1 MGLTNLGTARQVSL
15 GTIWHSLLESGSNTM
30 FNCHLPDLERAKQ
43 LRVRFLALA
52 LAAMSATALTSCAST
67 GGQKPSASTTTATSG
82 DGDDGEAIRAA
93 ASDAAVQPLRDFG
106 IVRRKIPAALARIG
120 DPYAPP
126 TGQTCEWIQYEIH
139 QLDAALQGDVEAA
152 AGHDESS
159 IASKSGTMA
168 REGATEAV
176 RGVGSMLIPQRSL
189 VRMLTGASKADRL
202 YAEAE
207 QRGMVRRGYLRGLAD
222 SKKC

>member
-1 MGLTNLGTARQVSL
+1 MFKGHAPKPKPTLLQPGLFWSLILIALGA
-15 GTIWHSLLESGSNTM
+15 G
-30 FNCHLPDLERAKQ
+30 
-43 LRVRFLALA
+43 
-52 LAAMSATALTSCAST
+52 ATTGCASM
-67 GGQKPSASTTTATSG
+67 GGDKASKSTTTATSR
-82 DGDDGEAIRAA
+82 DDDNGSAIRAA

-106 IVRRKIPAALARIG
+106 MVRRKIPPALARIG

-126 TGQTCEWIQYEIH
+126 SGESCEWIRYEIQ
-139 QLDAALQGDVEAA
+139 QLDAALQGDVEAP

-159 IASKSGTMA
+159 MAERGGTIAKQ
-168 REGATEAV
+168 GATEAV
-176 RGVGSMLIPQRSL
+176 RGVGSMLVPQRSL
-189 VRMLTGASKADRL
+189 VRMLTGASKADRM

>member
-1 MGLTNLGTARQVSL
+1 
-15 GTIWHSLLESGSNTM
+15 M
-30 FNCHLPDLERAKQ
+30 FNCHLHDLERAKQ
-43 LRVRFLALA
+43 LRGRFLALA
-52 LAAMSATALTSCAST
+52 LAAISATALTSCAST
-67 GGQKPSASTTTATSG
+67 GGPKPLASTTTATSG

-93 ASDAAVQPLRDFG
+93 ASDAAVQPFRDFG

-139 QLDAALQGDVEAA
+139 QLDAALQRDVEAT

-159 IASKSGTMA
+159 MASKSGTMA

-176 RGVGSMLIPQRSL
+176 RGVGSMLVPQRSL

>member
-1 MGLTNLGTARQVSL
+1 M
-15 GTIWHSLLESGSNTM
+15 GTIWITLHGSGTNTM
-30 FNCHLPDLERAKQ
+30 FNCHPLELNRAKLLQ
-43 LRVRFLALA
+43 VRFLAFA
-52 LAAMSATALTSCAST
+52 LAAISATALTGCAST
-67 GGQKPSASTTTATSG
+67 GGPKPSASTTTATSG
-82 DGDDGEAIRAA
+82 DGTGGEAIRAA
-93 ASDAAVQPLRDFG
+93 ASDAAVQPFRDFG
-106 IVRRKIPAALARIG
+106 MMRRKIPAALARIG

-139 QLDAALQGDVEAA
+139 QLDAALQGDVEAT
-152 AGHDESS
+152 AGHDDSS
-159 IASKSGTMA
+159 MASKSGNMA

-176 RGVGSMLIPQRSL
+176 RGVGSMLVPQRSL

>member
-1 MGLTNLGTARQVSL
+1 
-15 GTIWHSLLESGSNTM
+15 M
-30 FNCHLPDLERAKQ
+30 FNYHPLDLKRAKSLQ
-43 LRVRFLALA
+43 VRLLS
-52 LAAMSATALTSCAST
+52 LVMATLSTFAVTGCAST
-67 GGQKPSASTTTATSG
+67 GAPKSSASTTTATSG
-82 DGDDGEAIRAA
+82 DGNSGEAIRAA
-93 ASDAAVQPLRDFG
+93 ASDAAVQPFRDFG
-106 IVRRKIPAALARIG
+106 MVRRKIPAALARIG

-126 TGQTCEWIQYEIH
+126 TGQTCEWIQYEIQ

-152 AGHDESS
+152 AGHDDRSM
-159 IASKSGTMA
+159 ASKGGNMA
-168 REGATEAV
+168 KEGATEAV
-176 RGVGSMLIPQRSL
+176 RGVGSMLVPQRSL

>member
-1 MGLTNLGTARQVSL
+1 
-15 GTIWHSLLESGSNTM
+15 M
-30 FNCHLPDLERAKQ
+30 FNCHPLELNRAKLLQ
-43 LRVRFLALA
+43 VRFLAFA
-52 LAAMSATALTSCAST
+52 LAAISATALTGCAST
-67 GGQKPSASTTTATSG
+67 GGPKPSASTTTATSG
-82 DGDDGEAIRAA
+82 DGTGSEAIRAA
-93 ASDAAVQPLRDFG
+93 ASDAAVQPFRDFG
-106 IVRRKIPAALARIG
+106 MMRRKIPAALARIG

-139 QLDAALQGDVEAA
+139 QLDAALQGDVEAT
-152 AGHDESS
+152 AGHDDSS
-159 IASKSGTMA
+159 VASKSGNMA

-176 RGVGSMLIPQRSL
+176 RGVGSMLVPQRSL

>member
-1 MGLTNLGTARQVSL
+1 
-15 GTIWHSLLESGSNTM
+15 M
-30 FNCHLPDLERAKQ
+30 FNCHPLGLNRAKLLQ
-43 LRVRFLALA
+43 VRFLALA
-52 LAAMSATALTSCAST
+52 LAAISASTLTGCAST
-67 GGQKPSASTTTATSG
+67 GGLKPVASTTTATGG
-82 DGDDGEAIRAA
+82 DSDGGEGIRAA
-93 ASDAAVQPLRDFG
+93 ASDAAVQPFRDFG
-106 IVRRKIPAALARIG
+106 MMRRKIPAALARIG

-126 TGQTCEWIQYEIH
+126 TGQTCEWIQYEIQ

-159 IASKSGTMA
+159 MASKSGTMA

-176 RGVGSMLIPQRSL
+176 RGVGSMLVPQRSL

>member
-1 MGLTNLGTARQVSL
+1 
-15 GTIWHSLLESGSNTM
+15 M
-30 FNCHLPDLERAKQ
+30 FNCHPLELNRAKLLQ
-43 LRVRFLALA
+43 VRSLAFA
-52 LAAMSATALTSCAST
+52 LAAVSATALTGCAST
-67 GGQKPSASTTTATSG
+67 GGPKPSASTTTATSG
-82 DGDDGEAIRAA
+82 DGTGGEAIRAA
-93 ASDAAVQPLRDFG
+93 ASDAAVQPFRDFG
-106 IVRRKIPAALARIG
+106 MMRRKIPAALARIG

-139 QLDAALQGDVEAA
+139 QLDAALQGDVEAT
-152 AGHDESS
+152 AGHDDSS
-159 IASKSGTMA
+159 MASKSGNMA

-176 RGVGSMLIPQRSL
+176 RGVGSMLVPQRSL

>member
-15 GTIWHSLLESGSNTM
+15 GTIWHSMLESGSNTM
-30 FNCHLPDLERAKQ
+30 FNCHLHDLERAKQ

-52 LAAMSATALTSCAST
+52 LAAISTTALTSCAST
-67 GGQKPSASTTTATSG
+67 GGPKPSASTTTATSG

-93 ASDAAVQPLRDFG
+93 ASDAAVQPFRDFG

-126 TGQTCEWIQYEIH
+126 TGQTCEWIQYEIR

>member
-1 MGLTNLGTARQVSL
+1 
-15 GTIWHSLLESGSNTM
+15 M
-30 FNCHLPDLERAKQ
+30 FNSHPPDLSCAKP
-43 LRVRFLALA
+43 LLVRLATIALA
-52 LAAMSATALTSCAST
+52 SLSVFAAAGCASI
-67 GGQKPSASTTTATSG
+67 GGSKQSNSTTTATSG
-82 DGDDGEAIRAA
+82 DGNNGEAMRAA

-106 IVRRKIPAALARIG
+106 VVKRKIPAALARIG

-126 TGQTCEWIQYEIH
+126 TGQSCEWIQYEIQ
-139 QLDAALQGDVEAA
+139 QLDAALQGDVEAP
-152 AGHDESS
+152 AGHDERSMVTRG
-159 IASKSGTMA
+159 GTIA

-176 RGVGSMLIPQRSL
+176 RGVGSMLVPQRSL

>member
-1 MGLTNLGTARQVSL
+1 
-15 GTIWHSLLESGSNTM
+15 M
-30 FNCHLPDLERAKQ
+30 FNCHPPELNHAKLLQ
-43 LRVRFLALA
+43 VRFLALA
-52 LAAMSATALTSCAST
+52 FAAISASALTGCAST
-67 GGQKPSASTTTATSG
+67 GGPKPSASTTTATSG
-82 DGDDGEAIRAA
+82 DGTGGEAIRAA
-93 ASDAAVQPLRDFG
+93 ASDAAVQPFRDFG
-106 IVRRKIPAALARIG
+106 MMRRKIPAALARIG

-139 QLDAALQGDVEAA
+139 QLDAALQGDVEAT

-159 IASKSGTMA
+159 MASKSGNMA

-176 RGVGSMLIPQRSL
+176 RGVGSMLVPQRSL

>member
-1 MGLTNLGTARQVSL
+1 MV
-15 GTIWHSLLESGSNTM
+15 GTIWNTLYGSGTNTM
-30 FNCHLPDLERAKQ
+30 FNCHPLDLDRTKP
-43 LRVRFLALA
+43 LRVRLLPFVVVAI
-52 LAAMSATALTSCAST
+52 SAFALTACAST
-67 GGQKPSASTTTATSG
+67 GGTKSSASTTTATSG
-82 DGDDGEAIRAA
+82 DGDNGEAIRAA

-106 IVRRKIPAALARIG
+106 MVRRKIPAALARIG

-126 TGQTCEWIQYEIH
+126 TGQTCEWIQYEIQ

-152 AGHDESS
+152 AGHDDRSV
-159 IASKSGTMA
+159 ASRGGSMA
-168 REGATEAV
+168 RQGATEAV
-176 RGVGSMLIPQRSL
+176 RGVGSMLVPQRSL

>member
-1 MGLTNLGTARQVSL
+1 
-15 GTIWHSLLESGSNTM
+15 M
-30 FNCHLPDLERAKQ
+30 FNCHPPDLGRAKLLQ
-43 LRVRFLALA
+43 IRFLVFA
-52 LAAMSATALTSCAST
+52 LAAMSATTLTGCASI
-67 GGQKPSASTTTATSG
+67 GGPETSASTTTATSG
-82 DGDDGEAIRAA
+82 DGGGGEAIRAA
-93 ASDAAVQPLRDFG
+93 ASDAAVQPFRDFG
-106 IVRRKIPAALARIG
+106 MVRRKIPAALARIG

-126 TGQTCEWIQYEIH
+126 TGQTCEWIQYEIQ

-152 AGHDESS
+152 SGHDDRSM
-159 IASKSGTMA
+159 ASKSGTLA

-176 RGVGSMLIPQRSL
+176 RGVGSLLVPQRSL

>member
-15 GTIWHSLLESGSNTM
+15 GTIWHTLLESGSNTM
-30 FNCHLPDLERAKQ
+30 FNCHLHDLERAKQ

-202 YAEAE
+202 FAEAE

>member
-1 MGLTNLGTARQVSL
+1 
-15 GTIWHSLLESGSNTM
+15 M
-30 FNCHLPDLERAKQ
+30 FNCHPLDLGHAKQ
-43 LRVRFLALA
+43 LQGQLVSFTMAALA
-52 LAAMSATALTSCAST
+52 LLSVGGCATT
-67 GGQKPSASTTTATSG
+67 GGSKQSTSTTTATSG
-82 DGDDGEAIRAA
+82 ENSNGEAIRAA

-106 IVRRKIPAALARIG
+106 MVKRKIPAALARIG

-126 TGQTCEWIQYEIH
+126 TGQTCEWIQYEIQ
-139 QLDAALQGDVEAA
+139 QLDAALQGDVEAPTD
-152 AGHDESS
+152 HDERSM
-159 IASKSGTMA
+159 ATRGGTMA

-176 RGVGSMLIPQRSL
+176 RGVGSMLVPQRSL

>member
-1 MGLTNLGTARQVSL
+1 
-15 GTIWHSLLESGSNTM
+15 M
-30 FNCHLPDLERAKQ
+30 FNCHPLELNRAKLLQ
-43 LRVRFLALA
+43 VRFLAFA
-52 LAAMSATALTSCAST
+52 LAAISATALTGCAST
-67 GGQKPSASTTTATSG
+67 GGPKPSASTTTATSG
-82 DGDDGEAIRAA
+82 DGTGGEAIRAA
-93 ASDAAVQPLRDFG
+93 ASDAAVQPFRDFG
-106 IVRRKIPAALARIG
+106 MMRRKIPAALARIG

-139 QLDAALQGDVEAA
+139 QLDAALQGDVEAT
-152 AGHDESS
+152 AGHDDSS
-159 IASKSGTMA
+159 MASKGGNMA

-176 RGVGSMLIPQRSL
+176 RGVGSMLVPQRSL

>member
-1 MGLTNLGTARQVSL
+1 
-15 GTIWHSLLESGSNTM
+15 M
-30 FNCHLPDLERAKQ
+30 FNCHPLDLDRAK
-43 LRVRFLALA
+43 LLPVRFLVLA
-52 LAAMSATALTSCAST
+52 VAVMSATALTGCASI
-67 GGQKPSASTTTATSG
+67 GGPKASASTITATSG
-82 DGDDGEAIRAA
+82 AGDGGEAIRAA
-93 ASDAAVQPLRDFG
+93 ASDAAVQPFRDFG
-106 IVRRKIPAALARIG
+106 MVRRKIPAALARIG

-126 TGQTCEWIQYEIH
+126 TGQTCEWIQYEIQ

-159 IASKSGTMA
+159 MASKSGTMA

-176 RGVGSMLIPQRSL
+176 RGVGSMLVPQRSL

>member
-1 MGLTNLGTARQVSL
+1 MFKSHLPTLDRSTQRHGMVL
-15 GTIWHSLLESGSNTM
+15 SLLLITI
-30 FNCHLPDLERAKQ
+30 
-43 LRVRFLALA
+43 
-52 LAAMSATALTSCAST
+52 SAGAITGCAST
-67 GGQKPSASTTTATSG
+67 RETKSPAPTTTATSR
-82 DGDDGEAIRAA
+82 DGDSGEAIRAA

-106 IVRRKIPAALARIG
+106 MVKRKIPPALARIG

-126 TGQTCEWIQYEIH
+126 SGQSCEWIQYEIQ
-139 QLDAALQGDVEAA
+139 QLDAALQGDVEGP
-152 AGHDESS
+152 AGHDDRS
-159 IASKSGTMA
+159 MA
-168 REGATEAV
+168 ARGGNMAKQGATEAV
-176 RGVGSMLIPQRSL
+176 RGVGSMLVPQRSL

>member
-1 MGLTNLGTARQVSL
+1 M
-15 GTIWHSLLESGSNTM
+15 M
-30 FNCHLPDLERAKQ
+30 
-43 LRVRFLALA
+43 
-52 LAAMSATALTSCAST
+52 
-67 GGQKPSASTTTATSG
+67 
-82 DGDDGEAIRAA
+82 
-93 ASDAAVQPLRDFG
+93 
-106 IVRRKIPAALARIG
+106 RRKIPAALARIG

-126 TGQTCEWIQYEIH
+126 TGQTCEWIQYEIQ
-139 QLDAALQGDVEAA
+139 QLDAALQGDVEAT
-152 AGHDESS
+152 AGHDDSS
-159 IASKSGTMA
+159 MASKSGSMA

-176 RGVGSMLIPQRSL
+176 RGVGSMLVPQRSL

>member
-1 MGLTNLGTARQVSL
+1 
-15 GTIWHSLLESGSNTM
+15 M
-30 FNCHLPDLERAKQ
+30 FNSHPLDLSRAKTLQ
-43 LRVRFLALA
+43 VRRMFVAMASVSVFALA
-52 LAAMSATALTSCAST
+52 GCASI
-67 GGQKPSASTTTATSG
+67 GGSKQSSSTTTATSG
-82 DGDDGEAIRAA
+82 DGNNGEAMRAA

-106 IVRRKIPAALARIG
+106 MVKRKIPAALARIG

-126 TGQTCEWIQYEIH
+126 TGQSCEWIQYEIQ
-139 QLDAALQGDVEAA
+139 QLDAALQGDVEAP
-152 AGHDESS
+152 AGHDERSM
-159 IASKSGTMA
+159 ATRGGTMA

-176 RGVGSMLIPQRSL
+176 RGVGSMLVPQRSL

>member
-1 MGLTNLGTARQVSL
+1 
-15 GTIWHSLLESGSNTM
+15 M
-30 FNCHLPDLERAKQ
+30 FNCHP
-43 LRVRFLALA
+43 LRLDGARPLQFRCVAFV
-52 LAAMSATALTSCAST
+52 LAATSAFCLIGCAST
-67 GGQKPSASTTTATSG
+67 GGAKPTASTTTATSG
-82 DGDDGEAIRAA
+82 DGDNGEAMRAA

-106 IVRRKIPAALARIG
+106 MVRRKIPAALARIG

-126 TGQTCEWIQYEIH
+126 TGQTCEWIQYEIQ

-152 AGHDESS
+152 AGHDDRSV
-159 IASKSGTMA
+159 ATKSGSMA
-168 REGATEAV
+168 KEGATEAV
-176 RGVGSMLIPQRSL
+176 RGVGSMLVPQRGL

-222 SKKC
+222 SRKC

>member
-1 MGLTNLGTARQVSL
+1 M
-15 GTIWHSLLESGSNTM
+15 GTIWNTLHGSETKLM
-30 FNCHLPDLERAKQ
+30 FNCQPLDLNRAKLLQ
-43 LRVRFLALA
+43 VRFLAFA
-52 LAAMSATALTSCAST
+52 LVAMSATALTGCAST
-67 GGQKPSASTTTATSG
+67 GGPEPFTSNTAATR
-82 DGDDGEAIRAA
+82 GDDEGGEAIRAA
-93 ASDAAVQPLRDFG
+93 ASEAAVQPFRDFG

-126 TGQTCEWIQYEIH
+126 TGQSCEWIHYEIH

-152 AGHDESS
+152 AGHDDSS
-159 IASKSGTMA
+159 MASKSGNIA

-176 RGVGSMLIPQRSL
+176 RGVGAMLVPQRGL

>member
-1 MGLTNLGTARQVSL
+1 
-15 GTIWHSLLESGSNTM
+15 M

-159 IASKSGTMA
+159 IASKSGTIA

>member
-1 MGLTNLGTARQVSL
+1 
-15 GTIWHSLLESGSNTM
+15 M
-30 FNCHLPDLERAKQ
+30 FNCLPLDLDRAKSLQ
-43 LRVRFLALA
+43 ARFLAFA
-52 LAAMSATALTSCAST
+52 LAAMCATAFTGCAST
-67 GGQKPSASTTTATSG
+67 GGPKPSASTTTANSG
-82 DGDDGEAIRAA
+82 DGDGGEAIRAA
-93 ASDAAVQPLRDFG
+93 ASDAAVQPFRDFG

-152 AGHDESS
+152 AGHDVRSV
-159 IASKSGTMA
+159 ASKSGNMA

-176 RGVGSMLIPQRSL
+176 RGVGSLLVPQRSL